1 MKREFYEIN
10 CEDLM
15 EIDILLDTDY
25 ENDWINIFIKGVSYD
40 TEFLWSQFNEEHDLT
55 SDRRIRISPD
65 FALKIWKMVEE
76 TEPREVMRNH
86 IKADENF
93 NKQYDGKS

>member
-40 TEFLWSQFNEEHDLT
+40 TEFLWLQFNEEHDLT
-55 SDRRIRISPD
+55 SDRRIRISPE
-65 FALKIWKMVEE
+65 FAFKIWKMVEE
-76 TEPREVMRNH
+76 TDPREVMKNH
-86 IKADENF
+86 IKATENYI
-93 NKQYDGKS
+93 KQYTEKS

>member
-40 TEFLWSQFNEEHDLT
+40 TEFF
-55 SDRRIRISPD
+55 
-65 FALKIWKMVEE
+65 MVA
-76 TEPREVMRNH
+76 
-86 IKADENF
+86 I
-93 NKQYDGKS
+93 